1 MNIRVEIQND
11 EYRAPEATTPDG
23 RGWRRSTSA
32 LLRRLR
38 EASDALDDSVIGD
51 ALGAVALLV
60 LMVCGLWLAY
70 GVFG

>member
-1 MNIRVEIQND
+1 MLNN

-23 RGWRRSTSA
+23 RGGRRSTSSHS

-38 EASDALDDSVIGD
+38 DFSAALDDSALGD
-51 ALGAVALLV
+51 ALGAVALAV
-60 LMVCGLWLAY
+60 LTVAGLWVAY